1 MTESFGRSRAL
12 TVATAGLLVLGLA
25 ACQGKGD
32 KATPQ
37 QPPGAASN
45 PVPGPSATGARP
57 TPSPSANAPTADS
70 TVTAKPAGNG
80 RCPAYPTPDCT
91 GAPKSLAAPRTLK
104 LNEDND
110 ALLIDKPGTVLDGV
124 HVPGNLVVAA
134 DNVTIR
140 NSVIDGRVTNDYK
153 DANHPFTITD
163 STVGR
168 PDRCVSEDAVGTA
181 RYRASGLLVRGFS
194 HGFKV
199 SGDAVKGGDVEIS
212 DSYVKNCS
220 NGADHADGIQVWG
233 VHDAR
238 HLVVRHSTF
247 DQRGVSDFTAPLF
260 LADSAGGTINAVTV
274 ENNLVAGGTYSIQLK
289 HIAGRVVVRD
299 NRMVDKT
306 WSYAPV
312 ESWCQAIQTWT
323 GNTVVTIDPDYRIT
337 GTVRPLPC
345 TQ

>member
-12 TVATAGLLVLGLA
+12 TVATAGLLALSLA
-25 ACQGKGD
+25 ACQGKGTT
-32 KATPQ
+32 AQSPAGTT
-37 QPPGAASN
+37 SR
-45 PVPGPSATGARP
+45 PVPGSSTAR
-57 TPSPSANAPTADS
+57 PSPSPTPTSLPTADS
-70 TVTAKPAGNG
+70 TATARPAGNG

-91 GAPKSLAAPRTLK
+91 GVPHTLAAPRKVK
-104 LNEDND
+104 LNVDND

-199 SGDAVKGGDVEIS
+199 SGDAAKGGDVEIT

-260 LADSAGGTINAVTV
+260 LADSAGGTINDVTV

-289 HIAGRVVVRD
+289 HVAGRLVVRD
-299 NRMVDKT
+299 NRMVDKS

-312 ESWCQAIQTWT
+312 ESWCHAIQTWT
-323 GNTVVTIDPDYRIT
+323 GNTIVTIDPDYKIT
-337 GTVRPLPC
+337 ATLRPLPC
-345 TQ
+345 VE

>member
-25 ACQGKGD
+25 ACQGRD
-32 KATPQ
+32 KTAS
-37 QPPGAASN
+37 PPAGASSG
-45 PVPGPSATGARP
+45 PTPGPSPTRTGPPP
-57 TPSPSANAPTADS
+57 TPTDVPTADS
-70 TVTAKPAGNG
+70 TATGRPG

-91 GAPKSLAAPRTLK
+91 GAPRTLTAPRKLK
-104 LNEDND
+104 LNVDDD
-110 ALLIDKPGTVLDGV
+110 ALLIDKPGTVLNGV
-124 HVPGNLVVAA
+124 HVPGNLVIAA
-134 DNVTIR
+134 DDVTIR

-153 DANHPFTITD
+153 DADHPFTITD
-163 STVGR
+163 TTVGR
-168 PDRCVSEDAVGTA
+168 PDRCVSEDAVGTS

-199 SGDAVKGGDVEIS
+199 SGDAVKGGDVEIT
-212 DSYVKNCS
+212 DSFVKNCS

-238 HLVVRHSTF
+238 HLVVRHNTF

-260 LADSAGGTINAVTV
+260 LADSAGGTISDVTV

-289 HIAGRVVVRD
+289 HVAGRLTVRG

-312 ESWCQAIQTWT
+312 ESWCHAIQTWT
-323 GNTVVTIDPDYRIT
+323 GNTIVTIDPAYKIT
-337 GTVRPLPC
+337 ATLRPLPC
-345 TQ
+345 TE

>member
-1 MTESFGRSRAL
+1 M
-12 TVATAGLLVLGLA
+12 
-25 ACQGKGD
+25 
-32 KATPQ
+32 
-37 QPPGAASN
+37 
-45 PVPGPSATGARP
+45 P
-57 TPSPSANAPTADS
+57 TPSSGTSSASTPPSPAPLPS
-70 TVTAKPAGNG
+70 QPATPDGTPTRDAGKG

-91 GAPKSLAAPRTLK
+91 GAPHTLAAPRK
-104 LNEDND
+104 VRLNVDND
-110 ALLIDKPGTVLDGV
+110 ALLVDKPGTVLEGV
-124 HVPGNLVVAA
+124 HVPGNLVIAA
-134 DNVTIR
+134 DDVTIR

-199 SGDAVKGGDVEIS
+199 SGDAAKGGDVEIT

-233 VHDAR
+233 VRDAR
-238 HLVVRHSTF
+238 HLVVRHNTF

-260 LADSAGGTINAVTV
+260 LADSAGGTISDVTV

-289 HIAGRVVVRD
+289 HVAGRLVVRD
-299 NRMVDKT
+299 NRMVDRS

-312 ESWCQAIQTWT
+312 ESWCHAIQTWT
-323 GNTVVTIDPDYRIT
+323 GNTVVTVDAAYRIT
-337 GTVRPLPC
+337 RTVRPLPC
-345 TQ
+345 AE